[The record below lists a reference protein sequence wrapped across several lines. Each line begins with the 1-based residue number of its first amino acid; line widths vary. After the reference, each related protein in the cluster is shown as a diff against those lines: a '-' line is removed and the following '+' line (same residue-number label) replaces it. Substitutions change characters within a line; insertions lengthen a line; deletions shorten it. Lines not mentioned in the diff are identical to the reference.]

1 MPLAADKIEFVAL
14 AEDEGRRLD
23 QVLAQRI
30 PGLSRRRARVLLD
43 IGGVFVDGARVK
55 MAGRPVRA
63 GQTVLAHLGGALQ
76 RATNEVGQ
84 AARDRDAAQLPRFTV
99 VHKDDDIVVVD
110 KPAGLLTA
118 PTPESDRNNLADL
131 LARGVAGP
139 GPLFVVHRLDLQTSG
154 VLVFAR
160 SELANRVLSERFRV
174 HDIEREYLCVAAG
187 AFPDTIRSLNQP
199 ISGRRAVTQ
208 VCIEERLRGATLL
221 RLRLLTGRTHQ
232 IRIHLHGVGHTVLG
246 DPDRRP
252 PRPGLPPP
260 PRMALHATKLG
271 FAHPVSGEPMRFE
284 SPWPEDLRPWLELLR
299 TTSAAEQG
307 LQSEGEPRA
316 PTS

>member
-14 AEDEGRRLD
+14 ADDEGRRLD

-43 IGGVFVDGARVK
+43 IGGVFVNGVRVK
-55 MAGRPVRA
+55 IAGRPVQA
-63 GQTVLAHLGGALQ
+63 GQTILAHLGGALQ

-84 AARDRDAAQLPRFTV
+84 AARERDAALLPRFTV
-99 VHKDDDIVVVD
+99 VHQDEHIVVVD

-131 LARGVAGP
+131 LARGVASP
-139 GPLFVVHRLDLQTSG
+139 GPLYVVHRLDLQTSG

-160 SELANRVLSERFRV
+160 SDLANRVLSERFRV
-174 HDIEREYLCVAAG
+174 HDIEREYLCAAAG
-187 AFPDTIRSLNQP
+187 AFPDTLRTLSQP
-199 ISGRRAVTQ
+199 IAGRRAVTQ
-208 VCIEERLRGATLL
+208 VRVEERLRGATLL

-252 PRPGLPPP
+252 ARPVQQPP
-260 PRMALHATKLG
+260 PRMALHATRLG
-271 FAHPVSGEPMRFE
+271 FNHPESGAPLLFE
-284 SPWPEDLRPWLELLR
+284 SPWPEDLRPWLEQLR
-299 TTSAAEQG
+299 AASADEQSA
-307 LQSEGEPRA
+307 LP
-316 PTS
+316 P

>member
-14 AEDEGRRLD
+14 AEEEGRRLD

-160 SELANRVLSERFRV
+160 SDLANRVLSERFRV

-187 AFPDTIRSLNQP
+187 AFPDTIRSLSQP

-208 VCIEERLRGATLL
+208 VGIEERLRGATLL

-299 TTSAAEQG
+299 TVSADEQG
-307 LQSEGEPRA
+307 AEGEQRA
-316 PTS
+316 PSS